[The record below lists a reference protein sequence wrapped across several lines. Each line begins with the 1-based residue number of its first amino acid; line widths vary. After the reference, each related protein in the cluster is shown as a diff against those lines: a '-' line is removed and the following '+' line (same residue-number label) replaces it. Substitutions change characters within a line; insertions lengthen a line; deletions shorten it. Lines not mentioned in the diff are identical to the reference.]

1 MNQFPKIGLIICL
14 LVFGELSFAQKNYVT
29 YKEVDKNVLEIYKK
43 GTGYANT
50 GRPAEAIK
58 QFQKALKSAPTF
70 IDAKIMIADCKYGLN
85 NLEEARKEFEA
96 VLLIDS
102 LYRKKVLYTLG
113 SICAEQKDYLQS
125 AAYYDRFVAIENGE
139 LAAKAKLLSAQSRF
153 LATATKTTVPFKPIN
168 MGDNINSANYEYLPT
183 ITADG
188 ETLLFTTRLGRNE
201 DFFIAKK
208 KEGIWQKAVNLGAP
222 INTTDNEGA
231 ETISSNG
238 KYFIYTACN
247 RPNGVGSCDL
257 VFSEFK
263 DNKWTE
269 PQNLG
274 ASVNSKDWD
283 SQPTLSSDGK
293 LLIFSSSRAGSVGG
307 RNLWQA
313 IRLDNGKWSQATEI
327 KELNTDYDEI
337 SPFLHQDGTTLYF
350 ASNGHPGFGDND
362 LFIVKK
368 KEDGTWGTPVNMG
381 SPINSDKNEMGLIV
395 SLDGKTAI
403 YAAEFGDTRGGTD
416 LYTFELPEKLRAEA
430 ATYVKATVTDAE
442 TKNVLKGVVVKLREV
457 GKTNVLTEIKTDEV
471 GEFLLCL
478 PKGKNYDLSVSE
490 KGYLFYSDNFELT
503 DKNTVNT
510 PQILNIALQKI
521 PVMAANSTTTV
532 AVPVT
537 NKAIIL
543 KNVFFETG
551 SAALKSASLEELNR
565 LRDLLKENM
574 DLKIQI
580 SGHTDN
586 QGSDAMNMTLSEN
599 RAKAVKEY
607 LIGQGINSSRLSSK
621 GFGKTQP
628 IDTNDTEA
636 GRKNNRRTEFIVHS
650 N

>member
-1 MNQFPKIGLIICL
+1 
-14 LVFGELSFAQKNYVT
+14 
-29 YKEVDKNVLEIYKK
+29 
-43 GTGYANT
+43 
-50 GRPAEAIK
+50 
-58 QFQKALKSAPTF
+58 
-70 IDAKIMIADCKYGLN
+70 
-85 NLEEARKEFEA
+85 
-96 VLLIDS
+96 
-102 LYRKKVLYTLG
+102 
-113 SICAEQKDYLQS
+113 
-125 AAYYDRFVAIENGE
+125 
-139 LAAKAKLLSAQSRF
+139 
-153 LATATKTTVPFKPIN
+153 
-168 MGDNINSANYEYLPT
+168 
-183 ITADG
+183 
-188 ETLLFTTRLGRNE
+188 
-201 DFFIAKK
+201 
-208 KEGIWQKAVNLGAP
+208 
-222 INTTDNEGA
+222 
-231 ETISSNG
+231 
-238 KYFIYTACN
+238 
-247 RPNGVGSCDL
+247 
-257 VFSEFK
+257 
-263 DNKWTE
+263 
-269 PQNLG
+269 
-274 ASVNSKDWD
+274 
-283 SQPTLSSDGK
+283 
-293 LLIFSSSRAGSVGG
+293 
-307 RNLWQA
+307 
-313 IRLDNGKWSQATEI
+313 
-327 KELNTDYDEI
+327 
-337 SPFLHQDGTTLYF
+337 
-350 ASNGHPGFGDND
+350 
-362 LFIVKK
+362 
-368 KEDGTWGTPVNMG
+368 MG

-395 SLDGKTAI
+395 NLDGKTAI

-510 PQILNIALQKI
+510 PQILNIVLQKI
-521 PVMAANSTTTV
+521 PVMAANSTTTA